1 MRYACDVLRVMARTW
16 LDAARGPSG
25 AWGYVVGGEPGL
37 EPTLLSVAAGLPLP
51 VEWLTMQAP
60 SWGTLMLPACLRGR
74 TGAATALSKAAGAT
88 ILSWE
93 PWLAPETPG
102 DFDGSL
108 RGWSWT
114 PGTFTWVEPTLW
126 SILSLDALEMGE
138 DPRVAEGLRVL
149 ADRQGSDGGWN
160 AGNPSVLGEDLPSY
174 AYLTGLVLLGLP
186 RDHPCVGPAVT
197 FLSSDALRPSTL
209 SLSASILGLLRHGR
223 DVEALVMALQ
233 ERASGDGSFD
243 GRVDRTALALLALQA
258 AAGEPGPLLPAPGA
272 AHDG

>member
-1 MRYACDVLRVMARTW
+1 MVGIGSPDGTHSTDTRCGASVC
-16 LDAARGPSG
+16 ARGVERQGSRALRLRCAPRDGPYLAGRSPRPVG
-25 AWGYVVGGEPGL
+25 CVGLCRWGR
-37 EPTLLSVAAGLPLP
+37 TRSRADASSVAAGLPLP

-88 ILSWE
+88 IPSWE

-108 RGWSWT
+108 RAVLT
-114 PGTFTWVEPTLW
+114 PGTFTWVEPTLCRSSRSMRW
-126 SILSLDALEMGE
+126 RWAKTPGWQRAAC
-138 DPRVAEGLRVL
+138 PCRPPGLRRGL
-149 ADRQGSDGGWN
+149 ECGKPERARRR
-160 AGNPSVLGEDLPSY
+160 PPSY

-209 SLSASILGLLRHGR
+209 SLGV
-223 DVEALVMALQ
+223 DT
-233 ERASGDGSFD
+233 RAPAAWTGCGGAGDGVAGTGVRDGSFD
-243 GRVDRTALALLALQA
+243 GR
-258 AAGEPGPLLPAPGA
+258 
-272 AHDG
+272 